1 MEYIEF
7 LKKLTLMSRKE
18 YIEYLLLYKTCLVI
32 SEVKPAV
39 TIAFS
44 KIKNNQYEDWCKF
57 GINFLDTVSLDY
69 IVLRDKEDIIIL
81 MIYNRKLLEEV
92 INKKENRSFLKY
104 FGYYSINLESNLKI
118 LKNRYDKYN
127 CPHEIGIFLGI
138 PVEEVRAFI
147 ESSGN
152 NYIES
157 RYWKVFVDRKKST
170 DIFKRYDFI
179 RKYTIS
185 SIING
190 FSLSK
195 VIFLIK
201 ERGCR
206 IYK

>member
-81 MIYNRKLLEEV
+81 MIY
-92 INKKENRSFLKY
+92 S
-104 FGYYSINLESNLKI
+104 
-118 LKNRYDKYN
+118 
-127 CPHEIGIFLGI
+127 H
-138 PVEEVRAFI
+138 
-147 ESSGN
+147 
-152 NYIES
+152 
-157 RYWKVFVDRKKST
+157 
-170 DIFKRYDFI
+170 
-179 RKYTIS
+179 
-185 SIING
+185 
-190 FSLSK
+190 
-195 VIFLIK
+195 
-201 ERGCR
+201 
-206 IYK
+206 

>member
-57 GINFLDTVSLDY
+57 GINFLDTVSVDY

-201 ERGCR
+201 ENL
-206 IYK
+206 Y

>member
-201 ERGCR
+201 ENL
-206 IYK
+206 Y

>member
-69 IVLRDKEDIIIL
+69 MVLRDKEDIIIL
-81 MIYNRKLLEEV
+81 MIYNKKLLEEV
-92 INKKENRSFLKY
+92 INEKENKSFLKE

-147 ESSGN
+147 ISTDN

-190 FSLSK
+190 FSLYK
-195 VIFLIK
+195 VVSLIK
-201 ERGCR
+201 ENL
-206 IYK
+206 Y

>member
-1 MEYIEF
+1 M
-7 LKKLTLMSRKE
+7 
-18 YIEYLLLYKTCLVI
+18 
-32 SEVKPAV
+32 
-39 TIAFS
+39 
-44 KIKNNQYEDWCKF
+44 
-57 GINFLDTVSLDY
+57 
-69 IVLRDKEDIIIL
+69 VLRDNEDIIIL

-201 ERGCR
+201 ENL
-206 IYK
+206 Y

>member
-44 KIKNNQYEDWCKF
+44 KIKNNQYEEWCKF

-69 IVLRDKEDIIIL
+69 MVLRDKEDIIIL
-81 MIYNRKLLEEV
+81 MIYNRKLLETV
-92 INKKENRSFLKY
+92 INEKENKNFLKY
-104 FGYYSINLESNLKI
+104 FGYYSINLESNLKV
-118 LKNRYDKYN
+118 LKSRYNKYN

-157 RYWKVFVDRKKST
+157 RYWKVFVDLKKST

-201 ERGCR
+201 ENL
-206 IYK
+206 Y

>member
-157 RYWKVFVDRKKST
+157 RYWKVFVDLKKST

-201 ERGCR
+201 ENL
-206 IYK
+206 Y

>member
-44 KIKNNQYEDWCKF
+44 KIKNNQYEEWCKF

-69 IVLRDKEDIIIL
+69 MVLRDKEDIIIL
-81 MIYNRKLLEEV
+81 MIYNRKLLETV
-92 INKKENRSFLKY
+92 INEKENKNFLKY

-201 ERGCR
+201 ENL
-206 IYK
+206 Y

>member
-104 FGYYSINLESNLKI
+104 FGYYSINLESNLKV
-118 LKNRYDKYN
+118 LKSRYNKYN

-201 ERGCR
+201 ENL
-206 IYK
+206 Y

>member
-69 IVLRDKEDIIIL
+69 MVLRDKEDIIIL
-81 MIYNRKLLEEV
+81 MIYNRKLLETV
-92 INKKENRSFLKY
+92 INEKENKNFLKY
-104 FGYYSINLESNLKI
+104 FGYYSINLESNLKV
-118 LKNRYDKYN
+118 LKSRYNKYN

-201 ERGCR
+201 ENL
-206 IYK
+206 Y